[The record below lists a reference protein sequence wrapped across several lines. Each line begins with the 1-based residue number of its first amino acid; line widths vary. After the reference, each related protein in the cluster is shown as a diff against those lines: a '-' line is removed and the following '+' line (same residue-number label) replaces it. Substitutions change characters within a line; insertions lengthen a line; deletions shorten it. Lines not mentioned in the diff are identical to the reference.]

1 MPSINLLPEKFR
13 LKENEERQKRLIFMF
28 SVLLLVISLVS
39 CLVIYISKTTASN
52 ESKALDSEIGKVSAE
67 IEKKISENELFLMK
81 NEIKSITELLDGHSY
96 FSKALNIVQ
105 DMVTDD
111 IYLKDSKLSF
121 DEEGNLIME
130 ISGIANSYL
139 AAVNQIAIFKNSYWV
154 DKTEISDISTE
165 EENSVN
171 FSGSLK
177 LKKEAISF
185 HKYYWDFGLA
195 LLSSKIDRY
204 LKIDEYSAV
213 LKKREDGKDYIEIK
227 FSGVAYDEKKLNLF
241 ESNLRQ
247 MKVFVKDVSVRYD
260 LKKKNDNDTIDF
272 SGKMKLNMF

>member
-28 SVLLLVISLVS
+28 SALLLVISLVS

-177 LKKEAISF
+177 LKKEVVSF